1 MIVSLDL
8 NLSKIEKS
16 WLNKSKKGD
25 SFLPLTVFISDEP
38 NEYGQTVAAV
48 LKQTEEERSAKKPK
62 IYLGN
67 GNTIYDENAKN
78 NSKNNSDAEE
88 SVIDGLNF

>member
-78 NSKNNSDAEE
+78 NSKDNSDAEE

>member
-8 NLSKIEKS
+8 NLSKIEKA
-16 WLNKSKKGD
+16 WLNQSKKGD

-38 NEYGQTVAAV
+38 NEYGQTVAAI
-48 LKQTEEERSAKKPK
+48 LKQSEEERAAKKPR

-78 NSKNNSDAEE
+78 NSKNDSSEEE
-88 SVIDGLNF
+88 SLVDGLNF

>member
-8 NLSKIEKS
+8 NLSKIEKT
-16 WLNKSKKGD
+16 WLSKSKKGD

-38 NEYGQTVAAV
+38 NEYGQTVAAI
-48 LKQTEEERSAKKPK
+48 LKQTEEERSAKKPR

-78 NSKNNSDAEE
+78 NSNNDSNEKE
-88 SVIDGLNF
+88 SLVDGLNF